1 MGHDHH
7 VVTLYSTVGVD
18 AEAAE
23 CVYSPAKRRGPTPGR
38 STNSLPDAAKNSGL
52 RNSAAST
59 TKTSN
64 RTSGG
69 SSNQNNSAAA
79 LLSSHNDTMNT
90 ATAASAGGSM
100 LNHPFSSINA
110 EWNPSLLA
118 GVSGGGGGMGREMDR
133 LSMGNSSNFG
143 LEPTSMLNP
152 SQQQQ
157 SQQQFYQQL
166 YQLPQHGNNNNNSN
180 MQAQLNLLHQQMQ
193 QQQQQQLPVLPS
205 QQLSSLQP
213 SQFHEQSQQQFP
225 HDLVAMMSNAP
236 SLAMEPTAQRRKID
250 PTSAAASL
258 PQQQRLNMASGGV
271 HATTPLPLTI
281 MAHTHLIDRDDPE
294 GCRLRAYYKVSMDEL
309 FRLPTT
315 PSDEEFG
322 AASAAG
328 SGGGGG
334 RHLAALSATFFA
346 ETAIGALVHNQVGL
360 AMELCNAVV
369 HCLRESIQEKTMDRH
384 VMVEV
389 AKAYF
394 LLGVFRA
401 FRGDMPRYFK
411 YRRVCLTYLSKLDV
425 RA

>member
-1 MGHDHH
+1 
-7 VVTLYSTVGVD
+7 VGVD

-52 RNSAAST
+52 RNSAST
-59 TKTSN
+59 AKTSN
-64 RTSGG
+64 R
-69 SSNQNNSAAA
+69 SNTNNHSAAA
-79 LLSSHNDTMNT
+79 LLSSHNDTMNA
-90 ATAASAGGSM
+90 ATVSGAVSGGSM
-100 LNHPFSSINA
+100 LNQPFSSMNA
-110 EWNPSLLA
+110 EWNPSLLT
-118 GVSGGGGGMGREMDR
+118 GVSGSGGMGREMDR
-133 LSMGNSSNFG
+133 LSMGSNNFG

-152 SQQQQ
+152 SSQQQQ

-166 YQLPQHGNNNNNSN
+166 SQLPQHGNNNNSN

-193 QQQQQQLPVLPS
+193 QQQLPMLPP
-205 QQLSSLQP
+205 QQLSSIQP
-213 SQFHEQSQQQFP
+213 SQFHGQSQQQYP
-225 HDLVAMMSNAP
+225 HDLAAMMNNAP

-250 PTSAAASL
+250 PASAAALS
-258 PQQQRLNMASGGV
+258 QQRLTMSGGN
-271 HATTPLPLTI
+271 ATTPLPLTI

-309 FRLPTT
+309 FRLPTA

-322 AASAAG
+322 AAAAAAG
-328 SGGGGG
+328 SGGGG

-384 VMVEV
+384 VMAEV

-411 YRRVCLTYLSKLDV
+411 YRRVCLTYLSKLEV
-425 RA
+425 RVVWCL